1 MTEWT
6 VTREDLI
13 AEGWD
18 PCNYCGRPIRPGYE
32 EIHAK
37 TCRRR
42 QEAVGE
48 TTQGFQVDVSHLQ
61 RRGHD

>member
-13 AEGWD
+13 AEGWG

-42 QEAVGE
+42 QEAVGA
-48 TTQGFQVDVSHLQ
+48 TTECVEVDVSHLQ

>member
-13 AEGWD
+13 AEGWE

-42 QEAVGE
+42 QAAVGE
-48 TTQGFQVDVSHLQ
+48 TTECVEVDVSHLQ
-61 RRGHD
+61 RRGHE

>member
-13 AEGWD
+13 AEGWE
-18 PCNYCGRPIRPGYE
+18 PCNYCGRPIKPGYE

-48 TTQGFQVDVSHLQ
+48 TAEGVEVDVSDMQ
-61 RRGHD
+61 SRGHD

>member
-13 AEGWD
+13 AEGWA
-18 PCNYCGRPIRPGYE
+18 PCNYCRRPIKPGYE

-42 QEAVGE
+42 LEAVGE
-48 TTQGFQVDVSHLQ
+48 TAEGVEVDVSDMQ
-61 RRGHD
+61 SRGPV